1 MFIIKPLSFIVFNML
16 AGFLIIFSLKI
27 ILFIPKK
34 EKRFVGTRIPLTPAL
49 IYRKKIWLINKL
61 TKMLKNYIVDT
72 QDESY
77 DSRITKWE
85 QETFHKAF
93 AKLEFISNFKF
104 LPSSLK
110 LQIRH
115 FLATIVYEVTKQF
128 LRSFVPYLME
138 RYNIKQY
145 IELVDLKLDVK
156 ILEGYF
162 NRYVF
167 RYLTMFTLS
176 VCFLI
181 GLGNV
186 IIYLIVK

>member
-85 QETFHKAF
+85 QKTFHKAF